1 MPRKQ
6 PSPPS
11 IDVWYKSASG
21 DIFEVVAVDPQE
33 DSIEIQ
39 YLDGSLEELDT
50 DAWQSAEPKMIDP
63 PHEALADDY
72 DEGGDFEED
81 YHELVD
87 HDSSDREWSGLFDE
101 YE

>member
-6 PSPPS
+6 PPQPS
-11 IDVWYKSASG
+11 IDVWYKTSTG
-21 DIFEVVAVDPQE
+21 DIFEVVAVDPQD

-39 YLDGSLEELDT
+39 YLDGSLEELDS
-50 DAWQSAEPKMIDP
+50 DAWQSVEPKVIDP
-63 PHEALADDY
+63 PHETMGDDY
-72 DEGGDFEED
+72 EERAGFEED

-87 HDSSDREWSGLFDE
+87 LDSNDREWSGLFDE